1 MKKLLLNATSL
12 TLSQALIYSIQVF
25 VIVYLVTKIELEKYG
40 LVAFSQAFV
49 GASLTLLDLG
59 FGISATNKISIYRN
73 NKKYIGKLIGSI
85 FTIKFIIFILSAS
98 IVYLTLSYIDILSEY
113 KFVIYLSLVQILI
126 MSFIPSWIFYGTEKV
141 HKFSFVNVISKL
153 IFALSIFLIIK
164 DSDDYFYVPILGA
177 LSQIIILLYSFYVI
191 GKEEYFIIWPK
202 NTKFISYALNF
213 TNSFFISR
221 LSLAFNANG
230 AILIIGSFI
239 SPTVVA
245 VYSLGDQIYRVL
257 QTLVSS
263 ITLALYPYMSNKK
276 NIKLMKR
283 ISLIFCLSLVVF
295 SICIYFIIPFILSII
310 IDEGLNFLIP
320 VINVFI
326 LIFFIN
332 SVSAI
337 FGYPFYAAIGRLD
350 VVNRSLLV
358 GSLFYL
364 AILIYLVYFDLND
377 PLIYTF
383 ALLVSELYILCY
395 RLLYFGLIKNQL

>member
-12 TLSQALIYSIQVF
+12 TLSQALIYSIQIF

-85 FTIKFIIFILSAS
+85 FTIKFILFILSAS

-221 LSLAFNANG
+221 LALAFNANG

-332 SVSAI
+332 SLSAI

>member
-12 TLSQALIYSIQVF
+12 TLSQALIYSIQIF

-59 FGISATNKISIYRN
+59 FSISATNKISIYRN

-85 FTIKFIIFILSAS
+85 FTIKFILFILSAS
-98 IVYLTLSYIDILSEY
+98 VVYLTLSYVDNFSEY
-113 KFVIYLSLVQILI
+113 KVIICLSLLQILV
-126 MSFIPSWIFYGTEKV
+126 MNFIPSWIFYGTEKV

-153 IFALSIFLIIK
+153 IFALSVFLMIK
-164 DSDDYFYVPILGA
+164 DSNDYFYVPILGA
-177 LSQIIILLYSFYVI
+177 LSQIIILAYSFYVI
-191 GKEEYFIIWPK
+191 RKKGYFVIWPK
-202 NTKFISYALNF
+202 NTKFISYTLNF
-213 TNSFFISR
+213 TNNFFISR
-221 LSLAFNANG
+221 LAVAFNANG

-263 ITLALYPYMSNKK
+263 ITLALYPHMSNTK

-283 ISLIFCLSLVVF
+283 ISLIFCLSLVIF
-295 SICIYFIIPFILSII
+295 SICIYFIIPFIISII
-310 IDEGLNFLIP
+310 MDERLNFIIP

-350 VVNRSLLV
+350 VVNRSLLL

-364 AILIYLVYFDLND
+364 AILISLVYFDFNN
-377 PLIYTF
+377 PIIYTV
-383 ALLVSELYILCY
+383 ALLVSELYVLCY
-395 RLLYFGLIKNQL
+395 RLIYFRLIMN